1 MNMRISAVL
10 AAAVLFMLQ
19 VGCGNGAV
27 PPGHVDSL
35 PDDNSYLEI
44 VESEETEIPADSE
57 IAEIIP
63 SDTESIPASEEFR
76 SFLNW
81 EEDTSEGKVYNIFC
95 SDEEFMNLVARYC
108 EGYTVPDQ
116 EEEPDSRSTSDESSE
131 ESSESPDGEEHI
143 SADVYKAEIDG
154 AEVRWIICH
163 DVGERY
169 LINLDLSL
177 DTEKDPNEVTD
188 LFIVGA
194 ADVQKYVDPEV
205 RVAMPLIRDAGLPT
219 SDFDAQY
226 AYIKVMGSGDDGVQR
241 AVSYEVSPGVFM
253 YNRQAAVSVL
263 GSDDPAVVQEAVSD
277 WEKFDRLAADAHE
290 KGYAML
296 ADWTDAFD
304 AHAALVAGDWLTKT
318 GGVKI
323 DNALRRWSDQSELY
337 IEKGYFAAG
346 DQPVFGTFVTAK
358 EIIDLAAEAD
368 EEEMGGKY
376 GICAGPCGWFR
387 DGNYIVISAECDQ
400 RSLTKKILEE
410 VVFDPDVLREMK
422 TGGIIPNNRI
432 VLPEKISDRK
442 EIGNREEIEA
452 GEGTGERE
460 ENSDR
465 SEIGSGNEIN
475 GSDESSGP
483 DKSDTEIPEETDS
496 SISAADEETAMPRIT
511 DTVSKFLGGQ
521 DPYPVFGEAAG
532 NVVLGDVS
540 VFDWYLCDVYRREF
554 SLCFSGEKD
563 REEAMKVFYREVSD
577 FISEEE

>member
-95 SDEEFMNLVARYC
+95 SDEKFMNLVARYC

-143 SADVYKAEIDG
+143 SADIYKAEIDG
-154 AEVRWIICH
+154 AEIRWIICH

-177 DTEKDPNEVTD
+177 DTEQDPNEVTD

-205 RVAMPLIRDAGLPT
+205 RAAMPLIRDAGLPT
-219 SDFDAQY
+219 SDFNAQY

-253 YNRQAAVSVL
+253 YDRQAAVSVL
-263 GSDDPAVVQEAVSD
+263 GSDDPTVVQEAVSD

-368 EEEMGGKY
+368 EEEMSGKY

-442 EIGNREEIEA
+442 ELGNREEIGA
-452 GEGTGERE
+452 GEGTGDRE

-483 DKSDTEIPEETDS
+483 DESDTGVPEDADS
-496 SISAADEETAMPRIT
+496 SISAADEETDMPRIT
-511 DTVSKFLGGQ
+511 EAVSEFLGGQ

-532 NVVLGDVS
+532 KVVLGDVS

-577 FISEEE
+577 FVSEEE